1 MWSGAWLYFLSHI
14 LVFTL
19 WICGQNNPT
28 EGVKI
33 NNSYMDTY
41 QLNGDESRQS
51 LMWCK
56 CFSERYSASLTTICD
71 GLLRYQVILFDVW
84 PATSKDASS
93 LMTDSYLAFVMS
105 RIICSGLSG
114 SPSSSLLL
122 LWICFVPFLVF
133 IIKTINRHCSY
144 NPLLASDS
152 G

>member
-56 CFSERYSASLTTICD
+56 CFSERYSAASLTTICD
-71 GLLRYQVILFDVW
+71 GLLPSHLVW
-84 PATSKDASS
+84 RLTSHIQRCKLVDDRQLSCICYVTHH
-93 LMTDSYLAFVMS
+93 LL
-105 RIICSGLSG
+105 RIVRIT
-114 SPSSSLLL
+114 
-122 LWICFVPFLVF
+122 F
-133 IIKTINRHCSY
+133 IISAAALDLFCAILGVHHQN
-144 NPLLASDS
+144 N
-152 G
+152 